1 MRKAAVILCLLLA
14 AVLFCGTAAAEDRIF
29 TDSLGREVLLPAEIT
44 NVAPSGSLAQIVLY
58 SFGEENFAT
67 ISSAL
72 KEGERHFLA
81 ERLTTLPITGSM
93 FGSKSTM
100 NPEEIIALD
109 KKIGIDVII
118 DVGEPKKNMAEQMDA
133 VQEKTAVP
141 FVFITQ
147 STVDSIAD
155 SYITLGKMLGQEERG
170 EELAAYMGGI
180 VSLYETNM
188 EKIGDNKVS
197 VIYVT
202 KIDGNAVNLLGH
214 NSYHAEILDGI
225 AENIVPEAVAG
236 SGLGDQYTME
246 DIFQMNP
253 DYIIVSASGL
263 FEHDY
268 YEEIMGSE
276 MWAAL
281 PAVQEGRVIEAP
293 ADAPWSWMG
302 NPPAS
307 HRLVSILW
315 LGNIFYPDVFDYDLK
330 EKVTEFYSVFYNYE
344 LSDEEYAEML
354 KYSTGNAEQT
364 VSSPAPILGILA
376 GLGVICLLRRR

>member
-1 MRKAAVILCLLLA
+1 MRKTAVILCLFLA
-14 AVLFCGTAAAEDRIF
+14 AVLFCGTAAADDRVF
-29 TDSLGREVLLPAEIT
+29 TDSLGREVMLPAEVT

-58 SFGEENFAT
+58 SFGEENFVT

-81 ERLTTLPITGSM
+81 DRLDTLPVTGSM
-93 FGSKSTM
+93 FGSKATM
-100 NPEEIIALD
+100 NPEEIIAMD
-109 KKIGIDVII
+109 KKVGIDVII
-118 DVGEPKKNMAEQMDA
+118 DVGEPKKNMAEQMDDI
-133 VQEKTAVP
+133 QEKTSVP

-147 STVDSIAD
+147 STLDSIAD
-155 SYITLGKMLGQEERG
+155 SYLTLGEMLGQEERG
-170 EELAAYMGGI
+170 EELAEYLGGI
-180 VSLYETNM
+180 VSMYEENM
-188 EKIGDNKVS
+188 EKIGDDKVS
-197 VIYVT
+197 AIYVT

-225 AENIVPEAVAG
+225 ADNIAPEAVAG

-253 DYIIVSASGL
+253 DYIIVSGSGL
-263 FEHDY
+263 FDHDY
-268 YEEIMGSE
+268 YNEIMGSE

-293 ADAPWSWMG
+293 ADAPWAWMG

-307 HRLVSILW
+307 HRLISILW
-315 LGNIFYPDVFDYDLK
+315 LGNIFYPDVFDYDLE
-330 EKVTEFYSVFYNYE
+330 EKVKEFYSMFYNYE
-344 LSDEEYAEML
+344 LSNEEYAEML

-364 VSSPAPILGILA
+364 ASSPAPVLGVLS
-376 GLGVICLLRRR
+376 GLGAAFLLRRR

>member
-354 KYSTGNAEQT
+354 KYSAGNAEQT

-376 GLGVICLLRRR
+376 GLGVVCLLRRR

>member
-170 EELAAYMGGI
+170 EELAKYMGGI

-354 KYSTGNAEQT
+354 KYSAGNAEQT
-364 VSSPAPILGILA
+364 VSSPAPILGVLA
-376 GLGVICLLRRR
+376 GLGVVCLLRRR

>member
-376 GLGVICLLRRR
+376 GLGVVCLLRRR

>member
-133 VQEKTAVP
+133 IQEKTAVP

-170 EELAAYMGGI
+170 EELAKYMGGI

-354 KYSTGNAEQT
+354 KYSAGNAEQT

-376 GLGVICLLRRR
+376 GLGVVCLLRRR

>member
-354 KYSTGNAEQT
+354 KYSAGNAEQT
-364 VSSPAPILGILA
+364 VSSPAPILGVLA
-376 GLGVICLLRRR
+376 GLGVVCLLRRR

>member
-14 AVLFCGTAAAEDRIF
+14 AVLFCGPAAAEDRIF

-354 KYSTGNAEQT
+354 KYSAGNAEQT

-376 GLGVICLLRRR
+376 GLGVVCLLRRR

>member
-1 MRKAAVILCLLLA
+1 MRKTAVILCLFLA
-14 AVLFCGTAAAEDRIF
+14 AVLFCGTAAAEDRVF
-29 TDSLGREVLLPAEIT
+29 TDSLGREVMLPAEVT

-58 SFGEENFAT
+58 SFGEENFVT

-81 ERLTTLPITGSM
+81 DRLDTLPVTGSM
-93 FGSKSTM
+93 FGSKATM
-100 NPEEIIALD
+100 NPEEIIAMD
-109 KKIGIDVII
+109 KKVGIDVII
-118 DVGEPKKNMAEQMDA
+118 DVGEPKKNMAEQMDDI
-133 VQEKTAVP
+133 QEKTSVP

-147 STVDSIAD
+147 STLDSIAD
-155 SYITLGKMLGQEERG
+155 SYLTLGEMLGQEERG
-170 EELAAYMGGI
+170 EELAEYLGGI
-180 VSLYETNM
+180 VSMYEENM
-188 EKIGDNKVS
+188 EKIGDDKVS
-197 VIYVT
+197 AIYVT

-225 AENIVPEAVAG
+225 ADNIAPEAVAG

-253 DYIIVSASGL
+253 DYIIVSGSGL
-263 FEHDY
+263 FDHDY
-268 YEEIMGSE
+268 YKEIMGSD

-293 ADAPWSWMG
+293 ADAPWAWMG

-307 HRLVSILW
+307 HRLISILW
-315 LGNIFYPDVFDYDLK
+315 LGNIFYPDVFDYDLE
-330 EKVTEFYSVFYNYE
+330 EKVKEFYSMFYNYE
-344 LSDEEYAEML
+344 LSNEEYAEML

-364 VSSPAPILGILA
+364 ASSPAPVLGVLA
-376 GLGVICLLRRR
+376 GLGAVFLLRRR

>member
-170 EELAAYMGGI
+170 EELAKYMGGI

-354 KYSTGNAEQT
+354 KYSAGNAEQT

-376 GLGVICLLRRR
+376 GLGVVCLLRRR

>member
-1 MRKAAVILCLLLA
+1 MRKTAVILCLFLA
-14 AVLFCGTAAAEDRIF
+14 AVILCGTAAAEDRVF
-29 TDSLGREVLLPAEIT
+29 TDSLGREVLLPAEVT

-58 SFGEENFAT
+58 SFGEENFVT

-81 ERLTTLPITGSM
+81 DRLDNLPVTGSM
-93 FGSKSTM
+93 FGSKATM
-100 NPEEIIALD
+100 NPEEIIAMD
-109 KKIGIDVII
+109 KKVGIDVII
-118 DVGEPKKNMAEQMDA
+118 DVGEPKKNMAEQMDDI
-133 VQEKTAVP
+133 QEKTSVP

-147 STVDSIAD
+147 STLDSIAD
-155 SYITLGKMLGQEERG
+155 SYLTLGEMLGQEERG
-170 EELAAYMGGI
+170 EELAEYMGGI
-180 VSLYETNM
+180 VSMYEENM
-188 EKIGDNKVS
+188 EKIGDDKVS
-197 VIYVT
+197 AIYVT

-225 AENIVPEAVAG
+225 ADNIAPEAVAG

-253 DYIIVSASGL
+253 DYIIVSGSGL
-263 FEHDY
+263 FDHDY
-268 YEEIMGSE
+268 YNEIMGSD

-281 PAVQEGRVIEAP
+281 PAVQEGRVIESP
-293 ADAPWSWMG
+293 ADAPWAWMG

-315 LGNIFYPDVFDYDLK
+315 LGNIFYPDVFNYDLE
-330 EKVTEFYSVFYNYE
+330 EKVKEFYSMFYNYE

-364 VSSPAPILGILA
+364 ASSPAPVLGILA
-376 GLGVICLLRRR
+376 GLGAVFLRLRR

>member
-1 MRKAAVILCLLLA
+1 MRKTAVILCLFLA
-14 AVLFCGTAAAEDRIF
+14 AVLFCGTAAADDWVF
-29 TDSLGREVLLPAEIT
+29 TDSLGREVLLPAEVT

-58 SFGEENFAT
+58 SFGEENFVT

-81 ERLTTLPITGSM
+81 DRLDTLPVTGSM
-93 FGSKSTM
+93 FGSKATM
-100 NPEEIIALD
+100 NPEEIIAMD
-109 KKIGIDVII
+109 KKVGIDVII
-118 DVGEPKKNMAEQMDA
+118 DVGEPKKNMAEQMDDI
-133 VQEKTAVP
+133 QEKTSVP

-147 STVDSIAD
+147 STLDSIAD
-155 SYITLGKMLGQEERG
+155 SYLTLGEMLGQEERG
-170 EELAAYMGGI
+170 EELAEYLGGI
-180 VSLYETNM
+180 VSMYEENM
-188 EKIGDNKVS
+188 EKIGDDKVS
-197 VIYVT
+197 AIYVT

-225 AENIVPEAVAG
+225 ADNIAPEAVAG

-253 DYIIVSASGL
+253 DYIIVSGSGL
-263 FEHDY
+263 FDHDY
-268 YEEIMGSE
+268 YKEIMGSE

-293 ADAPWSWMG
+293 ADAPWAWMG

-307 HRLVSILW
+307 HRLISILW
-315 LGNIFYPDVFDYDLK
+315 LGNIFYPDVFDYDLE
-330 EKVTEFYSVFYNYE
+330 EKVKEFYSMFYNYE
-344 LSDEEYAEML
+344 LSNDEYAEML

-364 VSSPAPILGILA
+364 ASSPAPVLGVLA
-376 GLGVICLLRRR
+376 GLGAAFLLRRR